1 MSFISNGSK
10 LLFVSILGFTFQSI
24 SNAESIDH
32 APLKQEIIDSVN
44 RKINTSSPSQVSFKM
59 ERDVK
64 FVESE
69 VKEEHGLDKRG
80 KRKHGEA
87 SSRMKSVLA
96 TKAAEM
102 QFSRDEVLRQ
112 FDHQSSILKQHGL
125 DDRIV
130 ALEEQRRAVEAR
142 FAQFNSALKRADK
155 ADTKNYE
162 KEVDNLAKLSKEL
175 SPNHGDTLLKPA
187 DTPPNFNSGRR
198 RPREEPKHVGPPAY
212 ANSYSKKM
220 LGLTDNPS
228 NSLIFQDSQ
237 LRLNYKTQFSQLPIQ
252 VAMNENTNY
261 YASDIG
267 GLAGLGTVISD
278 TSMPVGNDFTGQSFM
293 SAAITPGPSCQ
304 STAADL
310 DKNTPEATV
319 TPEIA
324 ALAQSLNYS
333 PVKIYEYVVKNIRYE
348 PYWGLLKGAQGTLVS
363 GSGGASDQAALLI
376 ALMRESGYP
385 ARYVRGTIGFY
396 NHGIENPGLR
406 WIGAKSFK
414 AATDVLIYNSNP
426 TTREILNAGNTAGV
440 GLEMGHVWAE
450 VCVPYSNYRG
460 TQANTSGFRWLPL
473 DASFKDNT
481 YKSNGVIHNSQFNY
495 TAYMAKRT
503 NVMPLEA
510 YTAQILPVITNFPP
524 NWSYNTIKDVA
535 YKPTQTNAQYD
546 VLPSSLPYVVVS
558 YDAWDT
564 GLTSETASIPESHR
578 YKLVVSVKDAANN
591 LLLPTQTL
599 MMSDIVLKRLSLG
612 WQGATAGEQTLL
624 SDWKNQSLTTGAP
637 CAGVNVRPELR
648 LDGALLVAGTAG
660 GVGLCSSTNQ
670 LSMQIQIGQ
679 AGHGPGPWIANTAQY
694 SNISAAN
701 VYALHAHAYQTSN
714 RLLKERAERLLAD
727 VQGAAIANA
736 PGDEI
741 LAEFLHINLLKWM
754 RYSSDDARA
763 IYDLDNAY
771 PGIGLHLGVTSAQM
785 KIDYVFDLPFAV
797 HRTGYLIDVGAF
809 SSFPLDLETGDIVWK
824 DFMLAGYSASAYE
837 SYIWQETAHLDAV
850 STVRGLQYAKENNIE
865 ILTLNVANWDTESI
879 KLTSNVDT
887 TMNYSSGTLAELY
900 GNHISQG
907 QTVTIPRSLIQYGDW
922 MGAIYVAERNTYL
935 SEKAD
940 FIIERYA
947 GGFTIGQLMLGGS
960 AGYAALVD
968 MGFDT
973 MYLARNPNLWGWP
986 ATTSSV
992 SRIEALINDGVG
1004 LGYTTTN
1011 TYTPPKGT
1019 NTCSSQSL

>member
-1 MSFISNGSK
+1 LDKNRNRSGEKMSAISK
-10 LLFVSILGFTFQSI
+10 LNTLLCVSIIGFTFQMSAR
-24 SNAESIDH
+24 AESVDL
-32 APLKQEIIDSVN
+32 APLKQEVVDHVN
-44 RKINTSSPSQVSFKM
+44 RMIRTGSPSKVAFKM
-59 ERDVK
+59 EGDVK
-64 FVESE
+64 FVEGE
-69 VKEEHGLDKRG
+69 VKEERDSDKRG
-80 KRKHGEA
+80 KRRRGEA

-96 TKAAEM
+96 TKAVEM
-102 QFSRDEVLRQ
+102 QFNKAEVLRQ
-112 FDHQSSILKQHGL
+112 FDHQSAVLKEHGL
-125 DDRIV
+125 GDRIV
-130 ALEEQRRAVEAR
+130 ALEEQRHAVEAR
-142 FAQFNSALKRADK
+142 FTQYDNAMKRADK
-155 ADTKNYE
+155 ADAKDYE
-162 KEVDNLAKLSKEL
+162 KEVDHLAKLSKEL
-175 SPNHGDTLLKPA
+175 SPHHGDALIKPA

-198 RPREEPKHVGPPAY
+198 RPREEPQHVGPPAY
-212 ANSYSKKM
+212 AKSNSM
-220 LGLTDNPS
+220 TMQGLTDVPS
-228 NSLIFQDSQ
+228 NSSFIQDSQ
-237 LRLNYKTQFSQLPIQ
+237 LRLNNKSEFTSLPIQ
-252 VAMNENTNY
+252 VAMNEYANY
-261 YASDIG
+261 GSDVG
-267 GLAGLGTVISD
+267 VLAGLGIATPD
-278 TSMPVGNDFTGQSFM
+278 AGTLWQNDFSAQPFI
-293 SAAITPGPSCQ
+293 SAAVTPGPSCQ

-324 ALAQSLNYS
+324 VLAQSLNYS
-333 PVKIYEYVVKNIRYE
+333 PVKIYAYVIKNIRYE

-363 GSGGASDQAALLI
+363 GSGGPSDQTALLI

-396 NHGIENPGLR
+396 NHGIGNPGLR

-426 TTREILNAGNTAGV
+426 TTREILDVSNTTGV

-450 VCVPYSNYRG
+450 VCMPYSNYRG
-460 TQANTSGFRWLPL
+460 TQAKASGFRWLPL

-481 YKSNGVIHNSQFNY
+481 YPSDGVIHNAQFDY
-495 TAYMAKRT
+495 TSYMAKRT

-510 YTAQILPVITNFPP
+510 YKAQILPVITNYPP
-524 NWSYNTIKDVA
+524 HWSFNTIKDVA
-535 YKPTQTNAQYD
+535 YKPTQTNTQYD

-558 YDAWDT
+558 YDAWDP
-564 GLTSETASIPESHR
+564 GLTSEVASIPESHR
-578 YKLVVSVKDAANN
+578 YKLVVSVKDTANN

-599 MMSDIVLKRLSLG
+599 RMSDIALKRLSLG
-612 WQGATAGEQTLL
+612 WQGASIGEQTLL
-624 SDWKNQSLTTGAP
+624 DAWKNQSLTTGAP
-637 CAGVNVRPELR
+637 CTGVNVRPELR

-660 GVGLCSSTNQ
+660 GVNLCSSTNQ

-679 AGHGPGPWIANTAQY
+679 AGHGPGPWVANSTQY

-714 RLLKERAERLLAD
+714 RLLKERAERLLTD

-754 RYSSDDARA
+754 RYSSDDARE

-809 SSFPLDLETGDIVWK
+809 STFPLDLETGDLAWK

-865 ILTLNVANWDTESI
+865 ILTLNAANWTTESL
-879 KLTSNVDT
+879 KLTSNVNAAL
-887 TMNYSSGTLAELY
+887 NYSSGTLAELY

-922 MGAIYVAERNTYL
+922 LGAVYVGERNTYL

-940 FIIERYA
+940 FIISRYA
-947 GGFTIGQLMLGGS
+947 GGFTIGQLLFWGDGS
-960 AGYAALVD
+960 FILTEMGYDVAALRRYAATHSEVY
-968 MGFDT
+968 G
-973 MYLARNPNLWGWP
+973 YIAS
-986 ATTSSV
+986 ASSAQ
-992 SRIEALINDGVG
+992 SINDKIS
-1004 LGYTTTN
+1004 LGCYQCPCN
-1011 TYTPPKGT
+1011 
-1019 NTCSSQSL
+1019 

>member
-1 MSFISNGSK
+1 MSSIFKVGK
-10 LLFVSILGFTFQSI
+10 LLFVSILGFTLQSF
-24 SNAESIDH
+24 SYAESIDH
-32 APLKQEIIDSVN
+32 APLKKEILDKVN
-44 RKINTSSPSQVSFKM
+44 GSINTSSPSQVTFKM

-69 VKEEHGLDKRG
+69 LKEERDSDKRG

-96 TKAAEM
+96 TKAVEM
-102 QFSRDEVLRQ
+102 KFNRDEVRRQ
-112 FDHQSSILKQHGL
+112 FDQQSAMLKKQGL
-125 DDRIV
+125 GDRIV
-130 ALEEQRRAVEAR
+130 ALEEQRQAVEAR
-142 FAQFNSALKRADK
+142 FAQLDGAMKRVDK
-155 ADTKNYE
+155 ADVKNYE
-162 KEVDNLAKLSKEL
+162 KEVDSLAKLSKEL
-175 SPNHGDTLLKPA
+175 SPNHGDAQIKPA

-198 RPREEPKHVGPPAY
+198 RPREEPQHVGPPAY
-212 ANSYSKKM
+212 AKPNSTTM
-220 LGLTDNPS
+220 QGWIDVPS
-228 NSLIFQDSQ
+228 ISPFIQDSE
-237 LRLNYKTQFSQLPIQ
+237 LKLNHKSEFTSLPIQ
-252 VAMNENTNY
+252 VAMNEYTNY
-261 YASDIG
+261 GSDVG
-267 GLAGLGTVISD
+267 NLAGLGIANPDAGTLWK
-278 TSMPVGNDFTGQSFM
+278 NDFSAQPFI
-293 SAAITPGPSCQ
+293 SAAVTPGPSCQ

-333 PVKIYEYVVKNIRYE
+333 PVKIFEFVTKNIRYE
-348 PYWGLLKGAQGTLVS
+348 PYWGLLKGAQGTLVA
-363 GSGGASDQAALLI
+363 GSGGASDQTALLI

-396 NHGIENPGLR
+396 NHGIRNPGLR

-426 TTREILNAGNTAGV
+426 TTREILDVISPTGVGV

-481 YKSNGVIHNSQFNY
+481 YQSDGVIHNSQFDY

-510 YTAQILPVITNFPP
+510 YTAQILPVIKGFKPH
-524 NWSYNTIKDVA
+524 WSENTIKDVA
-535 YKPTQTNAQYD
+535 YSPTQINTQYD

-564 GLTSETASIPESHR
+564 GLTSEAASIPDSHR
-578 YKLVVSVKDAANN
+578 YKLVVSVKDPANN

-599 MMSDIVLKRLSLG
+599 KMSDIALKRLSLG

-624 SDWKNQSLTTGAP
+624 TAWKNQSLATGAP
-637 CAGVNVRPELR
+637 CTGINVRPELR
-648 LDGALLVAGTAG
+648 LDGVLLVAGTAG

-679 AGHGPGPWIANTAQY
+679 AGHGPGPWVANSAQY

-727 VQGAAIANA
+727 VQGAAVANA
-736 PGDEI
+736 SGDEI
-741 LAEFLHINLLKWM
+741 LAEFLHLNLLKWM

-763 IYDLDNAY
+763 IYGLDNAY

-809 SSFPLDLETGDIVWK
+809 STFPLDLETGDLAWK

-865 ILTLNVANWDTESI
+865 ILTLNAANWTTESP
-879 KLTSNVDT
+879 KLTSNLNAA
-887 TMNYSSGTLAELY
+887 MNYSSGTLAELY
-900 GNHISQG
+900 GTHISQG

-922 MGAIYVAERNTYL
+922 KGAVYVGERNAYL
-935 SEKAD
+935 NEKAD
-940 FIIERYA
+940 FIISRYA
-947 GGFTIGQLMLGGS
+947 GGYTIREILSWQQYGVDVLEGMGYDVNTLRRYLVS
-960 AGYAALVD
+960 HPADAGLNAQ
-968 MGFDT
+968 
-973 MYLARNPNLWGWP
+973 
-986 ATTSSV
+986 SSV
-992 SRIEALINDGVG
+992 NSINDKIS
-1004 LGYTTTN
+1004 LG
-1011 TYTPPKGT
+1011 
-1019 NTCSSQSL
+1019 CF